1 LTLESHYLRA
11 LELIN
16 ECNLYNHIFTL
27 SKREPGNDPASNKNK
42 TPRIEAVIDPP
53 RPATE
58 SLTAGHLV
66 KYLFQHRIAEF
77 LQLDKVDSSLIWLM
91 AGLAPWRGCMHPCPP
106 KKEPKFCSSLI
117 TKHELMYGEIRSVV
131 EDIFEHNK
139 MKLVKDAVQ
148 GNDVQLISREDS
160 GMPCNDLLIAV
171 MWIRQLG
178 QNWRMITFTALLYE
192 LIPYSTPGTSHI
204 VSTNSSGEPRV

>member
-1 LTLESHYLRA
+1 
-11 LELIN
+11 
-16 ECNLYNHIFTL
+16 
-27 SKREPGNDPASNKNK
+27 
-42 TPRIEAVIDPP
+42 
-53 RPATE
+53 
-58 SLTAGHLV
+58 
-66 KYLFQHRIAEF
+66 
-77 LQLDKVDSSLIWLM
+77 M

-106 KKEPKFCSSLI
+106 KKEPKLCSSLI
-117 TKHELMYGEIRSVV
+117 AKHELMYGEIRNVV

-160 GMPCNDLLIAV
+160 GRPFNDLLIAV

-192 LIPYSTPGTSHI
+192 LIPYSTPGTS
-204 VSTNSSGEPRV
+204 